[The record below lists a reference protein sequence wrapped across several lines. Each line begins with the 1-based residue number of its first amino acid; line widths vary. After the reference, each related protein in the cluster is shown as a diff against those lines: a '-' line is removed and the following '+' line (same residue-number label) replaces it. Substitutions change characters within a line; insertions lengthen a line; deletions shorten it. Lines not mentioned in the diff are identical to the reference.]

1 MKLAKR
7 KELLKGITATEQGI
21 ARCKEIYGE
30 HVDLS
35 YQQHRYEELI
45 KTHYNSYREYTFL
58 QTHLF
63 STAGR
68 TELGG
73 NHTDHNLGKVIAASI
88 NLDTIAVAS
97 TIKEDKVI
105 LISQGFSDVVVDIT
119 SLEVVES
126 EKNTTNALV
135 RGIAH
140 AFVSRGLK
148 IGGLIIHTT
157 TNVLK
162 GSGLSSSAAI
172 EVLIGTIF
180 NSMYN
185 SNTLDPVELAI
196 IGQYAENV
204 YFGKPSGL
212 MDQIA
217 CAVGNVVEIDFKD
230 PSSPIVTS
238 VPVDFVKN
246 GYQLMIIDTK
256 GDHAN
261 LTDDYASIPKEMKK
275 VASFF
280 NKQVLREVTF
290 TQFTSSLPALREA
303 INNDRAILRA
313 YHFFLE
319 NERVDAM
326 HQALLEG
333 DISTY
338 LALVK
343 ASGASSLH
351 FLQNIY
357 TPTHPLLQ
365 PITLAL
371 MMCDQILHQE
381 GAARVHGG
389 GFAGTVQ
396 AYVPLSL
403 VDKFTQQARSLFGED
418 CVTSL
423 SIRGVPTCQVDIF

>member
-1 MKLAKR
+1 MASR
-7 KELLKGITATEQGI
+7 KQLLTGITHTDACI
-21 ARCKEIYGE
+21 ARCKEIYGASSDIM
-30 HVDLS
+30 H
-35 YQQHRYEELI
+35 QQLRYEEI
-45 KTHYNSYREYTFL
+45 IARHYASYKEYTFL
-58 QTHLF
+58 ETHLF

-97 TIKEDKVI
+97 RIEENKVI
-105 LISQGFSDVVVDIT
+105 LISPGFSDVVVDIT
-119 SLEVVES
+119 SLNVVES
-126 EKNTTNALV
+126 EKNTTASLV

-140 AFVSRGLK
+140 AFLMRGLV

-172 EVLIGTIF
+172 EVLIATIF
-180 NSMYN
+180 NSMFN
-185 SNTLDPVELAI
+185 NDILEPVELAI
-196 IGQYAENV
+196 ISQYAENV

-217 CAVGNVVEIDFKD
+217 CAVGNVVKIDFKD
-230 PSSPIVTS
+230 PKNPIVTS
-238 VPVDFVKN
+238 VPVDFLKS

-256 GDHAN
+256 GDHAD
-261 LTDDYASIPKEMKK
+261 LGDDYAAIPKEMKM
-275 VASFF
+275 VANFF
-280 NKQVLREVTF
+280 GKSVLREITLE
-290 TQFTSSLPALREA
+290 QFTSSIQEIRNA
-303 INNDRAILRA
+303 INNDRALLRA
-313 YHFFLE
+313 YHFLLE

-326 HQALLEG
+326 HKALLND
-333 DISTY
+333 DIALY
-338 LALVK
+338 LDLVK

-357 TPTHPLLQ
+357 TPIHPLVQ

-371 MMCDQILHQE
+371 MMCDQLLGSD

-396 AYVPLSL
+396 VYVPLAL
-403 VDKFTQQARSLFGED
+403 CDIFTQKAKSVFGD
-418 CVTSL
+418 DSVTPL
-423 SIRGVPTCQVDIF
+423 VVRGVPTCQVDTF